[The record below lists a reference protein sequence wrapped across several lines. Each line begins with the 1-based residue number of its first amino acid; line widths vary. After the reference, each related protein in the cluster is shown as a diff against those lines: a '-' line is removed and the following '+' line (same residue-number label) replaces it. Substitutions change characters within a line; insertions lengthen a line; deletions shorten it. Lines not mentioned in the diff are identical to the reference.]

1 MLKRLFVT
9 MLAAVFMLV
18 FNQQSVNADALNDR
32 WSLFEYVDESDK
44 SATYAVN
51 DSFEITD
58 DGFKCATDTVKW
70 IVIDGREEETRKL
83 VEWTFKI
90 DNGGLAYLNSPD
102 DLDSIFETKLV
113 NAIIDYVA
121 HSVLVD

>member
-9 MLAAVFMLV
+9 IMSAVFMIA
-18 FNQQSVNADALNDR
+18 FNQQSVNADALNDK
-32 WSLFEYVDESDK
+32 WSLFEYIDESDK
-44 SATYAVN
+44 SETYAIN
-51 DSFEITD
+51 ESFEITD

-70 IVIDGREEETRKL
+70 VTIDGREEETRKL

-90 DNGGLAYLNSPD
+90 DNSGLAYLNSPD
-102 DLDSIFETKLV
+102 DLDSVFETKLV

>member
-9 MLAAVFMLV
+9 MLATVFMLV

-32 WSLFEYVDESDK
+32 WSLFEYIDESDK
-44 SATYAVN
+44 SETYAIN

-70 IVIDGREEETRKL
+70 VTIDGREEETRKL

-102 DLDSIFETKLV
+102 DLDSVFETKLV